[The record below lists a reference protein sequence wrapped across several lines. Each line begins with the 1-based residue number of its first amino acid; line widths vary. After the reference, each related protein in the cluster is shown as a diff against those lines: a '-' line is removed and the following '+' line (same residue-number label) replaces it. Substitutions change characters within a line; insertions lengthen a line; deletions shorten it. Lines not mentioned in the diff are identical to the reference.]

1 MTLSMGLGRAAE
13 WGLEHQPSSATKLG
27 LNGKLG
33 SHQQQPPKPARCNA
47 PYRGECAV
55 VTGPVR
61 SGCRRGAVDI
71 ASMESHCTSSVS
83 MSWFPAGASTTAP
96 ALIYAE
102 AIRRGCVDAK
112 RRWPFIL
119 EQLVKCGPGG
129 RGAGAFGARYLSRT
143 AEAGCCY
150 SGGPLEAPA
159 IYQGHTALVGCLGEI
174 LGNIGIF
181 FPPSK
186 NTGKYDFAA
195 CALAEFQVPG
205 VPGSA
210 RAAGLLG
217 GQAGLPCPPSG
228 RTATPT
234 PHGVLTLAFFPG
246 QATPDRGVTPQSP
259 RIESGRDLFPKHE
272 LELGRRNRLWR
283 AAPGR
288 NAEQSNFFGIRLS
301 FRQPRSTSN
310 MPLGH
315 LAPRTSHL
323 APRTRRQPSSNSSA

>member
-13 WGLEHQPSSATKLG
+13 WGLEHRPSSATRLG

-71 ASMESHCTSSVS
+71 ASMESHCTSPVS

-96 ALIYAE
+96 ALIHAE

-112 RRWPFIL
+112 RRWPLIL

-150 SGGPLEAPA
+150 SGDPLEAPA
-159 IYQGHTALVGCLGEI
+159 IYQCHTALVGCLGGNLGKHWHIFSHRARTQENTI
-174 LGNIGIF
+174 LRR
-181 FPPSK
+181 
-186 NTGKYDFAA
+186 
-195 CALAEFQVPG
+195 
-205 VPGSA
+205 A
-210 RAAGLLG
+210 RLPNFKSLVCPDPRGLLG
-217 GQAGLPCPPSG
+217 CWEAKLDFHAPSG

-259 RIESGRDLFPKHE
+259 RIESGRDLFPKHQ
-272 LELGRRNRLWR
+272 LELGRHNRLWR

-288 NAEQSNFFGIRLS
+288 NAEQSNFLNS
-301 FRQPRSTSN
+301 FVVPPT
-310 MPLGH
+310 
-315 LAPRTSHL
+315 
-323 APRTRRQPSSNSSA
+323 

>member
-159 IYQGHTALVGCLGEI
+159 IYQGHTALVGCLGGN
-174 LGNIGIF
+174 LGKHWHF
-181 FPPSK
+181 FPTK
-186 NTGKYDFAA
+186 QEHRKIRFCGVRA
-195 CALAEFQVPG
+195 CRISSPWC
-205 VPGSA
+205 A
-210 RAAGLLG
+210 RICEGCWAAGR
-217 GQAGLPCPPSG
+217 PSWTSMPPF
-228 RTATPT
+228 RTHGD
-234 PHGVLTLAFFPG
+234 PHAPWGFDVGVLSRPSHTG
-246 QATPDRGVTPQSP
+246 QGCNPTIASD
-259 RIESGRDLFPKHE
+259 
-272 LELGRRNRLWR
+272 
-283 AAPGR
+283 
-288 NAEQSNFFGIRLS
+288 
-301 FRQPRSTSN
+301 
-310 MPLGH
+310 
-315 LAPRTSHL
+315 
-323 APRTRRQPSSNSSA
+323 